1 MKLYAPTILFP
12 DTFDVY
18 VTHSFD
24 FNWVIDEAQDD
35 IGDSD
40 KDDDTNKE
48 EALMHIYF
56 N

>member
-1 MKLYAPTILFP
+1 MFG
-12 DTFDVY
+12 VY

-24 FNWVIDEAQDD
+24 FNGVIDEAQDD
-35 IGDSD
+35 IGDWSD
-40 KDDDTNKE
+40 KDDDTNEE